1 MLLDPALLH
10 GCWGLRLGS
19 HALYV
24 KHFTNYALS
33 PALNIFSGSSLS
45 FKLGLLIILRVWGG
59 GMTQQ
64 FRDLATFAEDPGSI
78 LSAHLTTPNC
88 PYLQF
93 QVHM

>member
-1 MLLDPALLH
+1 MLLDLSLLH
-10 GCWGLRLGS
+10 GCWGLRSGY

-33 PALNIFSGSSLS
+33 PALRHFSGSSLS

-59 GMTQQ
+59 RMTQQ
-64 FRDLATFAEDPGSI
+64 FRDLATFAEDLGLI
-78 LSAHLTTPNC
+78 LSTRMTAHNC

-93 QVHM
+93 QVHV